1 MWWWLEF
8 HTRIAT
14 MFRHV
19 PGWLFYKTS
28 ENNEVKM
35 IVWIRVHVLIYRTWP
50 RIHHNNTIHS
60 STCYLTFTISILH
73 KEGLKN
79 TTLDLELWLESWQCH
94 VWCELWLL
102 INWVTHEMIKSVTTV
117 VLISLLMK
125 QVIPIST
132 LVPWSST
139 SFRVQLIMSWHSILT
154 ISLMDCAQL
163 FTIFMKIAQILAS
176 KLIKFRSL
184 YQQKAVSLSVILTR
198 VLLQILMNNQ
208 NWFKYSLNSRLNV

>member
-1 MWWWLEF
+1 MYWYTEPDPEYI
-8 HTRIAT
+8 T
-14 MFRHV
+14 
-19 PGWLFYKTS
+19 
-28 ENNEVKM
+28 
-35 IVWIRVHVLIYRTWP
+35 
-50 RIHHNNTIHS
+50 TIQYTG